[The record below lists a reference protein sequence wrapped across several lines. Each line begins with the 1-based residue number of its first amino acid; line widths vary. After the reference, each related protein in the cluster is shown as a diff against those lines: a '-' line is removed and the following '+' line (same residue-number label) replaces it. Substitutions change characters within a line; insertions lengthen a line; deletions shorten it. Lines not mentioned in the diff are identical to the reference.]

1 MPTVT
6 VLATAHLNHHSPQDA
21 IRIELIEHLETPAAV
36 REPALIVIHWPAK
49 ATMAHQQRFPEVA
62 ATAARLF
69 ATAATELASIKSR
82 RRL

>member
-6 VLATAHLNHHSPQDA
+6 VLATAHLNHSPHDA
-21 IRIELIEHLETPAAV
+21 IRIELVEHLETPVAV
-36 REPALIVIHWPAK
+36 GEPALIVIHWPAK
-49 ATMAHQQRFPEVA
+49 ATMTHPQRFPEVA